1 MAIVKMKKL
10 RAFAMRS
17 DKDSLLHELQLLGC
31 VEITEPAE
39 ITQNPIWAGLA
50 EREKSNLNE
59 CKSLYTRLSNAI
71 LLLDKYAYVKTGM
84 FKNRETINLSELFD
98 PGLDVRALDYVSKI
112 EDAENRLMKLYS
124 DETKK
129 QSAIAS
135 LKLWKPLDIP
145 LESSDTQFTAVRFGT
160 VPIGQN
166 EDALKEEILNVT
178 NQAELFFA
186 GKDREQAGVLIIFH
200 KDYLAEINQI
210 LRKLNFSR
218 IIFKEYTGTA
228 KENIEEIEIETAEI
242 KTKIKNTLAELEK
255 LGEGRDTIKLYYD
268 RVGQDISAEE
278 AKESLLDTQSAFGL
292 EAWVALQD
300 VKALEPVMKKYGCAY
315 ELSDPTPE
323 DTVPIKL
330 KSNPLTSPLN
340 MVTEMYSLPSYDGID
355 PNPLIMPFF
364 TVFFGIMY
372 NDAGYGLVLIAFSLF
387 IRAKVKLRGALK
399 YMMSLMTLC
408 GITSVVVGLL
418 TGSFFGDA
426 IPTIAGIYGR
436 EITLP
441 YVFSPLED
449 PLLVLIGALIIGGIQ
464 IITGMIISAYMK
476 IRDGHPLDALMD
488 EGSWWLLFAG
498 IAVLATGGT
507 YWVAIAGVVALV
519 LTQGRSKPK
528 LIGKLIS
535 GLASLYDI
543 TGYFGDILSYSR
555 LMALMLA
562 GGVIATVVNMLGS
575 LPGSIVFY
583 LIIFLVGHLF
593 NMGINIIGTYVHA
606 SRLQYLEYFG
616 KFYREGGKPFR
627 PLTLKTKYVDI
638 IKEEN

>member
-1 MAIVKMKKL
+1 
-10 RAFAMRS
+10 
-17 DKDSLLHELQLLGC
+17 
-31 VEITEPAE
+31 
-39 ITQNPIWAGLA
+39 
-50 EREKSNLNE
+50 
-59 CKSLYTRLSNAI
+59 
-71 LLLDKYAYVKTGM
+71 
-84 FKNRETINLSELFD
+84 
-98 PGLDVRALDYVSKI
+98 
-112 EDAENRLMKLYS
+112 
-124 DETKK
+124 
-129 QSAIAS
+129 
-135 LKLWKPLDIP
+135 
-145 LESSDTQFTAVRFGT
+145 
-160 VPIGQN
+160 
-166 EDALKEEILNVT
+166 
-178 NQAELFFA
+178 
-186 GKDREQAGVLIIFH
+186 
-200 KDYLAEINQI
+200 
-210 LRKLNFSR
+210 
-218 IIFKEYTGTA
+218 
-228 KENIEEIEIETAEI
+228 
-242 KTKIKNTLAELEK
+242 
-255 LGEGRDTIKLYYD
+255 
-268 RVGQDISAEE
+268 
-278 AKESLLDTQSAFGL
+278 
-292 EAWVALQD
+292 
-300 VKALEPVMKKYGCAY
+300 MKKYGCAY

>member
-242 KTKIKNTLAELEK
+242 KTKIKNTLA
-255 LGEGRDTIKLYYD
+255 
-268 RVGQDISAEE
+268 
-278 AKESLLDTQSAFGL
+278 
-292 EAWVALQD
+292 
-300 VKALEPVMKKYGCAY
+300 
-315 ELSDPTPE
+315 
-323 DTVPIKL
+323 
-330 KSNPLTSPLN
+330 
-340 MVTEMYSLPSYDGID
+340 
-355 PNPLIMPFF
+355 
-364 TVFFGIMY
+364 
-372 NDAGYGLVLIAFSLF
+372 
-387 IRAKVKLRGALK
+387 
-399 YMMSLMTLC
+399 
-408 GITSVVVGLL
+408 
-418 TGSFFGDA
+418 
-426 IPTIAGIYGR
+426 
-436 EITLP
+436 
-441 YVFSPLED
+441 
-449 PLLVLIGALIIGGIQ
+449 
-464 IITGMIISAYMK
+464 
-476 IRDGHPLDALMD
+476 
-488 EGSWWLLFAG
+488 
-498 IAVLATGGT
+498 
-507 YWVAIAGVVALV
+507 
-519 LTQGRSKPK
+519 
-528 LIGKLIS
+528 
-535 GLASLYDI
+535 
-543 TGYFGDILSYSR
+543 
-555 LMALMLA
+555 
-562 GGVIATVVNMLGS
+562 
-575 LPGSIVFY
+575 
-583 LIIFLVGHLF
+583 
-593 NMGINIIGTYVHA
+593 
-606 SRLQYLEYFG
+606 
-616 KFYREGGKPFR
+616 
-627 PLTLKTKYVDI
+627 
-638 IKEEN
+638 